1 MQYGKTKKI
10 TEEVYN
16 RAVKNNGY
24 ITDDDKETVFTESE
38 RLGYGVYSTYVF
50 KLAGEFYVG
59 YALGDS
65 CD

>member
-1 MQYGKTKKI
+1 MQYGKSKKI

-16 RAVKNNGY
+16 RAVNNHGY
-24 ITDDDKETVFTESE
+24 ITKEDAETVFTDAE
-38 RLGYGVYSTYVF
+38 RLGYGVYGTYVY